1 LSYHQSEEQFVAGL
15 KSQTAEAF
23 EMLYSSYNGALFSVI
38 LGLLK
43 DEAAAEDALQE
54 VFVKIWK
61 NADAYQAEKSRL
73 FTWMVNIARNHA
85 IDKLRSKK
93 RLQQHETGEVV
104 REGFD
109 VAGSVPFTDGIGLKK
124 MVEELGDEQREIIEM
139 LYYKGYTHIEAAEE
153 LNLPLGTVKSRLR
166 LGINKLRKYFN

>member
-1 LSYHQSEEQFVAGL
+1 
-15 KSQTAEAF
+15 
-23 EMLYSSYNGALFSVI
+23 MLYGSYSGALFGVI
-38 LGLLK
+38 LRILK

-61 NADAYQAEKSRL
+61 NAEGYKAEKARL

-85 IDKLRSKK
+85 IDRLRSKK
-93 RLQQHETGEVV
+93 RLLQNETGEIV

-109 VAGSVPFTDGIGLKK
+109 VGGSVPFMDGIGLKK
-124 MVEELGDEQREIIEM
+124 MVEELGAEQREVIEM
-139 LYYKGYTHIEAAEE
+139 LYYKGYTHVEAAEE